1 MQAANASQGRRIE
14 REKRTIG
21 VMISIY
27 CRGHHPAA
35 MDRPCPECGE
45 LLGYAMARLDRCLFG
60 GLKPVCAKCT
70 IHCYKPAMRE
80 RVRAVMRYAGPRM
93 LVRHP
98 ILSLWHQLDSHAAP
112 PQRTRPEQ

>member
-1 MQAANASQGRRIE
+1 MQPANPSQRRRIA
-14 REKRTIG
+14 REKRTIAA
-21 VMISIY
+21 MTSIY

-35 MDRPCPECGE
+35 TDRPCPECGE
-45 LLGYAMARLDRCLFG
+45 LLAYAMARLDRCVFG

-80 RVRAVMRYAGPRM
+80 RVRVVMRYAGPRM

-98 ILSLWHQLDSHAAP
+98 ILSLWHQLDSRAVP
-112 PQRTRPEQ
+112 PQRTRPEP